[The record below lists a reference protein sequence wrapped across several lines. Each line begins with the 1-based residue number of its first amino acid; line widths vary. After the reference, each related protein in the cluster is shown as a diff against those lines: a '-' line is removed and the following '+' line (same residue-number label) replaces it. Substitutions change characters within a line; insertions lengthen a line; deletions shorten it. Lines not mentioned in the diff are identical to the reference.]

1 MYMYKILP
9 LRCLLDIMKQKLVL
23 QEYANLFNLRRDM
36 NRDQIKVRKYS
47 FQIICMTNVAIT
59 TSKHVMKLH
68 LKDDES
74 KGDIYSTK

>member
-1 MYMYKILP
+1 MFVGYYETEISVE
-9 LRCLLDIMKQKLVL
+9 D
-23 QEYANLFNLRRDM
+23 RRDM
-36 NRDQIKVRKYS
+36 NRDKIKVRKCS

-74 KGDIYSTK
+74 KCDIYSTK